1 MHTIYGHPER
11 CVIVVVTARQSTR
24 GPILMVSLR
33 QVVGGVAAAWRRW
46 IPHGGGLPGP
56 VRSASFGSCRRRVTS
71 GVLGNYMSV
80 DGFGERRE
88 LCFC

>member
-46 IPHGGGLPGP
+46 ILHGGGLPVLCGLHLSVP
-56 VRSASFGSCRRRVTS
+56 VSRLEFSATI
-71 GVLGNYMSV
+71 
-80 DGFGERRE
+80 
-88 LCFC
+88 